1 MQRKTQ
7 SSLKFNKKPLAIS
20 LALLL
25 LAGGLQGCNSSSDDD
40 KDSSNNGSTPPA
52 TSSANLATLDATK
65 AKARIDLATGKVV
78 AEEEPWQVAY
88 QKYIG
93 FSLKTGVK
101 ACLAHE
107 ITTLYDADSKPI
119 EAEFNKLNK
128 DNTLASFNA
137 VDINNTDICTP
148 VADTVNP
155 QISSDAW
162 WTYNP
167 DPAAAGKVTVHTD
180 TSNGWILKSA
190 DGQAYARIKFT
201 EFATRQY
208 TMKMNVEQWSGSNFE
223 PAVSTPDLDFSS
235 SAVYWDLE
243 TNSVSATDNGDW
255 ELKFSKQGRDILIQ
269 VNGGASGKGQAG
281 VAGKDGAL
289 QVASVDDV
297 TDPTNTAQVYKY
309 FADSAEGAF
318 TKPGDFGPL
327 EYGVGEGNHDMW
339 PTFATYLIEDNS
351 NFYKMQVISNKGES
365 GSDPSA
371 TLVIRYDEA
380 KAK

>member
-1 MQRKTQ
+1 MQRNTQ
-7 SSLKFNKKPLAIS
+7 PSFKFNKKPLTIS

-25 LAGGLQGCNSSSDDD
+25 LAGGMQGCNSSSDD
-40 KDSSNNGSTPPA
+40 KDSSTNGSTPPI
-52 TSSANLATLDATK
+52 TSSGNLTTLDATK

-78 AEEEPWQVAY
+78 EEENTWQVAY

-119 EAEFNKLNK
+119 EAEFSKLTK
-128 DNTLASFNA
+128 DNTLAAFNQ

-167 DPAAAGKVTVHTD
+167 DPAAGGKVTVHTD
-180 TSNGWILKSA
+180 DTNGWILKSA
-190 DGQAYARIKFT
+190 DGKAYARIKFT

-208 TMKMNVEQWSGSNFE
+208 TMKMSVEKWNGSSFD
-223 PAVSTPDLDFSS
+223 AAMQTPDLNFSS
-235 SAVYWDLE
+235 ETVYWDLE
-243 TNSVSATDNGDW
+243 TNSVSTIDSSNW
-255 ELKFSKQGRDILIQ
+255 ELKFSKKGRDILIQ

-289 QVASVDDV
+289 QVASVDLV
-297 TDPTNTAQVYKY
+297 TDPTSTAQVYKY

>member
-1 MQRKTQ
+1 MKKIKLLT
-7 SSLKFNKKPLAIS
+7 FNKKPLVIS
-20 LALLL
+20 MAVLLL
-25 LAGGLQGCNSSSDDD
+25 TAGLQGCDSSSSDDD
-40 KDSSNNGSTPPA
+40 NNGSTSPD
-52 TSSANLATLDATK
+52 TLIEKVSVLDATK
-65 AKARIDLATGKVV
+65 AKARIDFATGKVV
-78 AEEEPWQVAY
+78 EEENTWQVAY

-107 ITTLYDADSKPI
+107 ITALYDADSKPI
-119 EAEFNKLNK
+119 EAEFSKLTK
-128 DNTLASFNA
+128 DNTLAGFNQ

-148 VADTVNP
+148 VADTIKP
-155 QISSDAW
+155 QISSEAW
-162 WTYNP
+162 WTYNS

-190 DGQAYARIKFT
+190 DGKSYARIKFT

-208 TMKMNVEQWSGSNFE
+208 TMKMNVEKWNGSSFD
-223 PAVSTPDLDFSS
+223 AAMQTPDLDFSS
-235 SAVYWDLE
+235 ETAYWDLE
-243 TNSVSATDNGDW
+243 TNSVSAIDNGDW
-255 ELKFSKQGRDILIQ
+255 ELKFSKEDRDILIQ

-289 QVASVDDV
+289 LAASVDDV
-297 TDPTNTAQVYKY
+297 TDPTDTTQVYKY
-309 FADSAEGAF
+309 FADSAEGAL
-318 TKPGDFGPL
+318 TQPGDFGPL

>member
-1 MQRKTQ
+1 MQIVEQ
-7 SSLKFNKKPLAIS
+7 QPFSFNKKPLAIG
-20 LALLL
+20 LAVLF
-25 LAGGLQGCNSSSDDD
+25 LAAGMQGCSSSSDDD
-40 KDSSNNGSTPPA
+40 SGSTPPSTPITTGN
-52 TSSANLATLDATK
+52 TSTLDATK
-65 AKARIDLATGKVV
+65 AKARIDLATGAIVQ
-78 AEEEPWQVAY
+78 EEAVWQVAY

-107 ITTLYDADSKPI
+107 ITALYAADKKPI
-119 EAEFNKLNK
+119 EAEFNKLTK
-128 DNTLASFNA
+128 DNTLTGFNK
-137 VDINNTDICTP
+137 VDINNADICTP
-148 VADTVNP
+148 VADTIKT

-162 WTYNP
+162 WTYNM
-167 DPAAAGKVTVHTD
+167 DPTAGGKVTVNTD
-180 TSNGWILKSA
+180 DTNGWILKSA
-190 DGQAYARIKFT
+190 DGKAYARIKFT
-201 EFATRQY
+201 EFATRQH
-208 TMKMNVEQWSGSNFE
+208 TMKMDYELWDTAAKVFKSKE
-223 PAVSTPDLDFSS
+223 STPGINFSDNTI
-235 SAVYWDLE
+235 YWDLE
-243 TNSVSATDNGDW
+243 TNSVSSSDNGDW

-269 VNGGASGKGQAG
+269 LNGGASGKGQAG
-281 VAGKDGAL
+281 AAGKDGAL
-289 QVASVDDV
+289 QVASVDLV
-297 TDPTNTAQVYKY
+297 TDPTSTAQVYKY

-327 EYGVGEGNHDMW
+327 QYGVGEGNHDMW

>member
-1 MQRKTQ
+1 MQRNTQ
-7 SSLKFNKKPLAIS
+7 QSFKFNKKPLAIS
-20 LALLL
+20 LTLLL
-25 LAGGLQGCNSSSDDD
+25 FAAGMQGCNSSSDDNG
-40 KDSSNNGSTPPA
+40 SPTSGSTPP
-52 TSSANLATLDATK
+52 TSSSGNLATLDATK
-65 AKARIDLATGKVV
+65 AKARLNLATGELTT
-78 AEEEPWQVAY
+78 EEGNWQVAY

-119 EAEFNKLNK
+119 EAEFSKLTK
-128 DNTLASFNA
+128 DNTLAAFNQ

-167 DPAAAGKVTVHTD
+167 DPTAGGKVTVHTD
-180 TSNGWILKSA
+180 DTNGWILKSA
-190 DGQAYARIKFT
+190 DGKAYARIKFT

-208 TMKMNVEQWSGSNFE
+208 TMKMNVEKWNGSSFD
-223 PAVSTPDLDFSS
+223 AAMQTPNLDFSS
-235 SAVYWDLE
+235 ETAYWDLE
-243 TNSVSATDNGDW
+243 TNSVSTIDNSNW

-309 FADSAEGAF
+309 FADGAEGAF

>member
-1 MQRKTQ
+1 MKKIKLLT
-7 SSLKFNKKPLAIS
+7 FNKKPLVIS
-20 LALLL
+20 MAVLLL
-25 LAGGLQGCNSSSDDD
+25 TAGLQGCDSSSSDDD
-40 KDSSNNGSTPPA
+40 NNGSTSPD
-52 TSSANLATLDATK
+52 TLIEKVSVLDATK

-78 AEEEPWQVAY
+78 EEENTWQVAY

-107 ITTLYDADSKPI
+107 ITALYDADSKPI
-119 EAEFNKLNK
+119 EAEFSKLTK
-128 DNTLASFNA
+128 DNTLAGFNQ

-148 VADTVNP
+148 VADTIKP
-155 QISSDAW
+155 QISSEAW
-162 WTYNP
+162 WTYNS

-190 DGQAYARIKFT
+190 DGKSYARIKFT

-208 TMKMNVEQWSGSNFE
+208 TMKMNVEKWNGSSFD
-223 PAVSTPDLDFSS
+223 AAMQTPDLDFSS
-235 SAVYWDLE
+235 ETAYWDLE
-243 TNSVSATDNGDW
+243 TNSVSAIDNGDW
-255 ELKFSKQGRDILIQ
+255 ELKFAKKDRDILIQ
-269 VNGGASGKGQAG
+269 VNGGASGKGQVG

-289 QVASVDDV
+289 LAASVDDV
-297 TDPTNTAQVYKY
+297 TDPTDTTQVYKY
-309 FADSAEGAF
+309 FADSAEGAL
-318 TKPGDFGPL
+318 TQPGDFGPL
-327 EYGVGEGNHDMW
+327 EYGVGESNHDMW
-339 PTFATYLIEDNS
+339 PTFATYLIEDNN

>member
-1 MQRKTQ
+1 MQRNTQ
-7 SSLKFNKKPLAIS
+7 QSFKFNKKPLVVS

-25 LAGGLQGCNSSSDDD
+25 LAGSMQGCNSSSDD
-40 KDSSNNGSTPPA
+40 KDSPTNGSTPS
-52 TSSANLATLDATK
+52 TSSGNLATLDATK

-78 AEEEPWQVAY
+78 EEENTWQVAY

-107 ITTLYDADSKPI
+107 ITALYDADSKPI
-119 EAEFNKLNK
+119 EAEFSKLTK
-128 DNTLASFNA
+128 DNTLAGFNQ

-148 VADTVNP
+148 VADTIKP
-155 QISSDAW
+155 QISSEAW
-162 WTYNP
+162 WTYNS

-190 DGQAYARIKFT
+190 DGKSYARIKFT

-208 TMKMNVEQWSGSNFE
+208 TMKMNVEKWNGSSFDSAE
-223 PAVSTPDLDFSS
+223 STPDLNFTSNT
-235 SAVYWDLE
+235 VYWDLE
-243 TNSVSATDNGDW
+243 TNEASTTDNGNW
-255 ELKFSKQGRDILIQ
+255 ELKFSKEGRDILIQ

-289 QVASVDDV
+289 LAASVDDV
-297 TDPTNTAQVYKY
+297 TDPTDTTQVYKY
-309 FADSAEGAF
+309 FADGAEGAF